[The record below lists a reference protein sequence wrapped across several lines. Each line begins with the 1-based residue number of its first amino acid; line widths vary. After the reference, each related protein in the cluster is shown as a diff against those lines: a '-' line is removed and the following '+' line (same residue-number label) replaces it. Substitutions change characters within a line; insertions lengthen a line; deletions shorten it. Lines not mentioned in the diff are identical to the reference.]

1 MAVKVFIDFD
11 ASQSATQGTAPTSWA
26 DCMKPQG
33 VYQIEGVLAQN
44 QEFTYVGDGITFGDP
59 GFIIRQGRDTNSS
72 AWGKTMAS
80 PGADSVNAVP
90 IGVNR
95 AILGIGDEVWCT
107 YDLQFLASSDWPGGV
122 GVTRAMT
129 TTWGWRN
136 FYTFRWGQ
144 LAVIL
149 ENVTL
154 AYREEGEEDRYTLE
168 FSVLDNEVEVATVT
182 VGDVL
187 DGQWLF
193 AKIHAKLDASTG
205 AIEATINSVAQSASG
220 TGRNTVSAIA
230 ANSTG
235 TVLTADHIYFGAA
248 VFYSSEGGMCGS
260 AIDNILIDSAAFP
273 VGRPRGRRVNM
284 GASAISTDVEAI
296 GTGAT
301 TVPDALIN
309 PSDAKAVRGVGEGA
323 ITAIDIG
330 TVTFSGLVDHE
341 EALIGANIYLKR
353 PVIRTSSVDLRLRGG
368 LRIDGVDY
376 MGSLLEANV
385 LQLDQSVTPPA
396 EDYPISGRHEGV
408 YTSALTRTLLPDA
421 KILLEVVA

>member
-11 ASQSATQGTAPTSWA
+11 ASQSGTQGSAPTSWA

-44 QEFTYVGDGITFGDP
+44 QELTDEDTNFV
-59 GFIIRQGRDTNSS
+59 IRAGRDANSS
-72 AWGKTMAS
+72 AWGSAM
-80 PGADSVNAVP
+80 PHFVVEAVP

-95 AILGIGDEVWCT
+95 GILGIGTEVWCT
-107 YDLQFLASSDWPGGV
+107 FDIQFLAEAAWGAGV
-122 GVTRAMT
+122 GVTRDQQT
-129 TTWGWRN
+129 TYSWRN
-136 FYTFRWGQ
+136 FYVFRFGQ

-149 ENVTL
+149 AHLTL
-154 AYREEGEEDRYTLE
+154 AYREEGEDDRFTLE
-168 FSVLDNEVEVATVT
+168 FSVLDNDVEVATVT
-182 VGDVL
+182 VDDVV
-187 DGQWLF
+187 DEQWLF
-193 AKIHAKLDASTG
+193 AKIHAKLDAATG
-205 AIEATINSVAQSASG
+205 AIEVTINSVSQSASG

-248 VFYSSEGGMCGS
+248 VFFSSVGGMCGG

-273 VGRPRGRRVNM
+273 VGRPNGRRVSM

-309 PSDAKAVRGVGEGA
+309 PADAKAVRGVGEGA

-376 MGSLLEANV
+376 MGTLLEANV

-408 YTSALTRTLLPDA
+408 YTSELTRTLLPDA
-421 KILLEVVA
+421 KIVLEVVT